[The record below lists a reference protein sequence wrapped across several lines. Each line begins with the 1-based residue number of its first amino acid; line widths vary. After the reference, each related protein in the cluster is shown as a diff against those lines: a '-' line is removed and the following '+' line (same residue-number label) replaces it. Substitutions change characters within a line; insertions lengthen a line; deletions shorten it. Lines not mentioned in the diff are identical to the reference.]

1 MCLLHPQMWG
11 SYSCQPNTL
20 RGMLNF
26 ICLAILRLSSLPH
39 LFLKKSVEVEGQEN
53 SCPSPG
59 HLLPFIL
66 CSPYAQRTV
75 CPIQQRRRK
84 LTTILCA
91 ISKWYL
97 KEFTLLMQSQIV
109 LVNRDAP
116 DGRLIN
122 NKDGNMR
129 FKVGEK
135 GIETALLSQISA
147 TPSAKLWD

>member
-1 MCLLHPQMWG
+1 
-11 SYSCQPNTL
+11 
-20 RGMLNF
+20 
-26 ICLAILRLSSLPH
+26 
-39 LFLKKSVEVEGQEN
+39 
-53 SCPSPG
+53 
-59 HLLPFIL
+59 
-66 CSPYAQRTV
+66 
-75 CPIQQRRRK
+75 
-84 LTTILCA
+84 
-91 ISKWYL
+91 
-97 KEFTLLMQSQIV
+97 MQSQIV